1 MKRVA
6 LLAVVVAVAA
16 VGRPGSA
23 RASARAFIPCSADG
37 TVSVIDTSTDTVTAT
52 VSVSYGATFV
62 AIHPSGTRTYVAT
75 WAYYSDRLWVI
86 DAETSTVVT
95 SISLADGPNS
105 VSSHAVAT
113 HPDGRR
119 VYIARINGVMVL
131 DAATNAMTQLITD
144 PYNDDEGATFI
155 IPIWAKGAR
164 MTGLSLLDYPDSYS
178 AGCPQ

>member
-155 IPIWAKGAR
+155 IPWAKGAR